1 MICILIATFLLGFFL
16 DWLELTLIILPL
28 VGPVVAA
35 LEFDPVWF
43 TVMFAVCLQT
53 SFLTPPVGGAALLPA
68 RHRTA
73 GHRLAGDL
81 PGRGAVHRHPTR
93 RSRDHLQLG
102 SAGRVAAGP
111 GLRVPVSDGAALAA
125 SNAPQPLPTARL
137 PRSTVFAYGLPG
149 IGAGSMYLLIG
160 LYVMKFSTDVLLISP
175 LIMGLIF
182 SASRIWD
189 AVSDPLVGYLSDRT
203 RSRYGR
209 RRTWMAASVIPIAG
223 AFVMIF
229 APPTA
234 LSGTGLVIW
243 MAGGRHHR
251 LVLHEDGV
259 LRAAP
264 VARRR
269 TLDQLP
275 RAQPPVRL
283 SARLLHDGL
292 DPLPRHHAT
301 LDRRG
306 SGRPGSRPGAGIGT
320 VAARL
325 RGDGRDD
332 PVRGHAAQGAPRIPG
347 PRVRQPAEGVRG
359 CMAQR
364 ARTALDRR
372 HADREHRLGG
382 DRRADAVRRAVR
394 RWRPSMAPLVILAYM
409 VPSAASVP
417 LWIPLSRRV
426 GKIDLWMF
434 SMLLT
439 GFSFG
444 GMFALAFIDPHLRLG
459 LMFILA
465 AFAGLAAGCGGTIG
479 PSVQGDVIDYDEHRT
494 GERKE
499 GSYFAAWNFV
509 YKSAFGIML
518 ALTGF
523 VLDLS
528 GFVPNQ
534 PQTMTTQVWMLG
546 LYGMFPLICYSI
558 GAALF
563 ARFKLDEAA
572 YREIRARL
580 DGTKLNS

>member
-1 MICILIATFLLGFFL
+1 MSEAS
-16 DWLELTLIILPL
+16 
-28 VGPVVAA
+28 A
-35 LEFDPVWF
+35 
-43 TVMFAVCLQT
+43 
-53 SFLTPPVGGAALLPA
+53 
-68 RHRTA
+68 TA
-73 GHRLAGDL
+73 GRLTGVGTL
-81 PGRGAVHRHPTR
+81 E
-93 RSRDHLQLG
+93 
-102 SAGRVAAGP
+102 
-111 GLRVPVSDGAALAA
+111 
-125 SNAPQPLPTARL
+125 RL
-137 PRSTVFAYGLPG
+137 PRTTVFAYGLPG
-149 IGAGSMYLLIG
+149 IGAGYMYLLIG

-175 LIMGLIF
+175 LVMGLIF

-189 AVSDPLVGYLSDRT
+189 AISDPLVGYLSDRT

-234 LSGTGLVIW
+234 LSDTGLVIW
-243 MAGGRHHR
+243 MAVAIIGWYSMMTAFFVPHLSLGAELSTNYHERSRLFGYRHGFYTVGSILCLVTMQLLIGAEAEGPAAARARALELSLPACVVMGAMILFAVSRLRERPEFQGRVTDKPLKAFADVWRNEH
-251 LVLHEDGV
+251 
-259 LRAAP
+259 
-264 VARRR
+264 
-269 TLDQLP
+269 
-275 RAQPPVRL
+275 
-283 SARLLHDGL
+283 ARLLIVV
-292 DPLPRHHAT
+292 T
-301 LDRRG
+301 LIENIG
-306 SGRPGSRPGAGIGT
+306 SAAIGVLT
-320 VAARL
+320 LYVAQY
-325 RGDGRDD
+325 
-332 PVRGHAAQGAPRIPG
+332 VVGAP
-347 PRVRQPAEGVRG
+347 A
-359 CMAQR
+359 
-364 ARTALDRR
+364 
-372 HADREHRLGG
+372 
-382 DRRADAVRRAVR
+382 
-394 RWRPSMAPLVILAYM
+394 MAPLVILAYM

-426 GKIDLWMF
+426 GKIRLWMF

-444 GMFALAFIDPHLRLG
+444 GMFALAFIDMDLRLG

-534 PQTMTTQVWMLG
+534 PQTMTTQVWMVG
-546 LYGMFPLICYSI
+546 LYGAFPLVCYSI

-563 ARFKLDEAA
+563 SRFKLDEAA
-572 YREIRARL
+572 YREIRKEL
-580 DGTKLNS
+580 DSGGRPVRR